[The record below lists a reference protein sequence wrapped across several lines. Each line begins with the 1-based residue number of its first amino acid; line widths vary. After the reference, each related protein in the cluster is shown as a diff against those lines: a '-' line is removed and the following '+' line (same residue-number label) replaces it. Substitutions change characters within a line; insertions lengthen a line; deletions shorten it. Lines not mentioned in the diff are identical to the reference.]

1 MFGRSLATGP
11 MQARAALLR
20 DFACLHLPE
29 EGGKLPIRRLGRTEL
44 MVTAIGFGGIPIQR
58 ATREN
63 AIATVRRAYG
73 MGVNFFDTARG
84 YTTSEEI
91 IGTALDG
98 TDYLIATK
106 SGQRSADGIR
116 KDVDQSLANLRRE
129 QIDLYQLHGVN
140 DDEQLAQVLAPA
152 GALEG
157 LRQARREGKIAHIGI
172 TGHRR
177 ETLIRAVQECDEL
190 ATVQVPFNLV
200 EDDIVDTLLPLCA
213 ERDLGT
219 IAMKPVGGGNFSNAT
234 LAVKWCLTQPVT
246 VVIPGMET
254 VEEVEQDVAVGL
266 GEVELTPAERA
277 EVQRMKSELDQR
289 TCRRCRYCEPCPNGV
304 QIGMLLHGRTI
315 VRRMGP
321 ERFKE
326 WGGKEIIA
334 SAANCTECEECIAKC
349 AYHLPIP
356 ELIREVVAYYRTVPE
371 LMRD

>member
-1 MFGRSLATGP
+1 MTQTS
-11 MQARAALLR
+11 
-20 DFACLHLPE
+20 E
-29 EGGKLPIRRLGRTEL
+29 KLPIRRLGKTGL

-58 ATREN
+58 AARED
-63 AIATVRRAYG
+63 ALATVRRAYQ

-91 IGTALDG
+91 IGTTLDG
-98 TDYLIATK
+98 QDCIIATK
-106 SGQRSADGIR
+106 SGQRSADGIG
-116 KDVDQSLANLRRE
+116 KDVDQSLANLKRE

-140 DDEQLAQVLAPA
+140 DDDQLSQVLARG

-157 LRQARREGKIAHIGI
+157 LKRARDEGKIAHIGI

-177 ETLIRAVQECDEL
+177 ETLIRAVEECNEF

-200 EDDIVDTLLPLCA
+200 EDEIIETLLPLCA
-213 ERDLGT
+213 ERDLGV
-219 IAMKPVGGGNFSNAT
+219 IAMKPVGGGNFSNAP
-234 LAVKWCLTQPVT
+234 LAVKWCLSQPVT

-254 VEEVEQDVAVGL
+254 VKEVEQDVVVGL
-266 GEVELTPAERA
+266 GEIELTPAERA
-277 EVQRMKSELDQR
+277 EAERLKSELDQR

-326 WGGKEIIA
+326 WGAREIIA
-334 SAANCTECEECIAKC
+334 SAENCTECEECIAKC
-349 AYHLPIP
+349 PYRLPIP
-356 ELIREVVAYYRTVPE
+356 ELIREVVGYYRTIPE
-371 LMRD
+371 LTSD